1 LVGENSLLQDGPTT
15 NLHAVAKPLMK
26 RHRQA
31 KEVIRNNRGSPLS
44 TAMVEIYSS
53 YFP

>member
-1 LVGENSLLQDGPTT
+1 LLRDGPTV

-26 RHRQA
+26 RMYHRQA
-31 KEVIRNNRGSPLS
+31 KEFIRNNRGSPLS